1 VSARRSLFIGFLGIG
16 LVIAVCGSAAAED
29 FTVAST
35 PYRVNHTL
43 ASHALWNTY
52 ELNAKDPQRITYTMS
67 ITTPGA
73 CASLFFLK
81 GHNPGPSSEYFVTFS
96 EESCVQ
102 TYSNSFPVEVV
113 DGTKFSVLIATDY
126 NGDVSYSLVIELLTP
141 AIPTWLLGI
150 GILAIIGIAPIALY
164 LLWQR
169 AKAPQMPLPSPLP
182 SPPGSPP
189 PTLPTAPTEPSQPPS
204 GEQRETGI

>member
-1 VSARRSLFIGFLGIG
+1 MGVRRSLFIGFLGIG
-16 LVIAVCGSAAAED
+16 LLIAVGGSAAAED

-43 ASHALWNTY
+43 ASQSLWNTY
-52 ELNAKDPQRITYTMS
+52 ELNARDEQRITYTMS
-67 ITTPGA
+67 ITTSGA
-73 CASLFFLK
+73 CASLFFVK
-81 GHNPGPSSEYFVTFS
+81 GHNPGSRSEYFVTFS

-102 TYSNSFPVEVV
+102 TYSNSFPVEVA
-113 DGTKFSVLIATDY
+113 DGTEFSVLIATDY
-126 NGDVSYSLVIELLTP
+126 NGDVSYSLVIDLLTP
-141 AIPTWLLGI
+141 AIPAWLLGV

-169 AKAPQMPLPSPLP
+169 AKAPQLPLPSLH
-182 SPPGSPP
+182 GSPP
-189 PTLPTAPTEPSQPPS
+189 PTLPTPPTEPSQPPS